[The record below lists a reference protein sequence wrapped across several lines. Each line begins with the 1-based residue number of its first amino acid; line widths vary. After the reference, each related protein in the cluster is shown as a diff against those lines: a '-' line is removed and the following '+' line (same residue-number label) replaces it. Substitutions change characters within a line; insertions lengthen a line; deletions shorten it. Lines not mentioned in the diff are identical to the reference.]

1 MSKIKLPPAVS
12 PICLSTSV
20 SLTAGNTAVGNMA
33 DLTSPLRSPMIIDE
47 ISFMVKHT
55 ETNSATVIDYPG
67 GSIRVKLRTSR
78 FDLTNNYVPIWN
90 FGPVIDETMDS
101 ASGWASPQNSVTT
114 SGKDDSLQHFLWKL
128 PKPLFLRPGDMIFPE
143 FQRQSDGVAG
153 TSKVYITYHGR
164 LMPIDCP
171 IPPEVWIPY
180 VSAWIPTLA
189 NGQTYYVSN
198 KDHFFNKLQVP
209 LHVQRFIQRIQRTNS
224 GQSRELFDQPMYGLD
239 APQAAPLSVKI
250 TDSKGYQVCGDF
262 VPSSCVFNINRR
274 ALTVKTVIDPNEM
287 FIVEYANVPSTT
299 VQPML
304 SMIGARKE
312 AA

>member
-114 SGKDDSLQHFLWKL
+114 SGKDDSLMHFLWKL

-180 VSAWIPTLA
+180 VSAWIPTLV

-209 LHVQRFIQRIQRTNS
+209 LHVQRFHPAHSAHQLRPVT
-224 GQSRELFDQPMYGLD
+224 
-239 APQAAPLSVKI
+239 
-250 TDSKGYQVCGDF
+250 
-262 VPSSCVFNINRR
+262 R
-274 ALTVKTVIDPNEM
+274 AVRP
-287 FIVEYANVPSTT
+287 ANVRVGCSASGA
-299 VQPML
+299 VVCQNHRFQGL
-304 SMIGARKE
+304 SGLRRFCPQFLCLQYQQARVDRE
-312 AA
+312 DGHRPQ

>member
-1 MSKIKLPPAVS
+1 
-12 PICLSTSV
+12 
-20 SLTAGNTAVGNMA
+20 
-33 DLTSPLRSPMIIDE
+33 
-47 ISFMVKHT
+47 MVKHT

-198 KDHFFNKLQVP
+198 KDHFSTSFRCRSTFSVSSSVSSAP
-209 LHVQRFIQRIQRTNS
+209 TPDRRASCST
-224 GQSRELFDQPMYGLD
+224 SRCTGWMPRKRRRC
-239 APQAAPLSVKI
+239 LSKSP
-250 TDSKGYQVCGDF
+250 DSKGYQVCGDF